1 MWVVAYVRVSTE
13 DQAREGVSLDAQQTK
28 LEAYCVAKD
37 WMLTEVIR
45 DEGLSAKTL
54 KRPGL
59 QRLLVMVK
67 TCQVDVVAIAKL
79 DRLSRDVRD
88 VYALVEL
95 FEKTHVALVSLQ
107 ESLDAT
113 TATGRAMIGMLA
125 VMNQLER
132 ELIAERTRDAMQHLK
147 AQGKRYCHVVFGD
160 RPEEAATLMW
170 MQAERQAGR
179 SYAVIAERL
188 NELNIATAVSG
199 RWQGNTVRRILRRTT
214 PRVEKGAA

>member
-1 MWVVAYVRVSTE
+1 
-13 DQAREGVSLDAQQTK
+13 
-28 LEAYCVAKD
+28 
-37 WMLTEVIR
+37 
-45 DEGLSAKTL
+45 
-54 KRPGL
+54 
-59 QRLLVMVK
+59 
-67 TCQVDVVAIAKL
+67 
-79 DRLSRDVRD
+79 
-88 VYALVEL
+88 
-95 FEKTHVALVSLQ
+95 VALVSLQ

>member
-1 MWVVAYVRVSTE
+1 MRVVGYIRVSTE
-13 DQAREGVSLDAQQTK
+13 DQARDGVSLSAQQAK
-28 LEAYCVAKD
+28 LEAYCVVKD
-37 WMLTEVIR
+37 WTLVEMVR
-45 DEGLSAKTL
+45 DEGLSAKSL

-59 QRLLVMVK
+59 QHLLAMVQAR
-67 TCQVDVVAIAKL
+67 QVDVVVIAKL

-95 FEKTHVALVSLQ
+95 FDKTDVALVSLQ

-147 AQGKRYCHVVFGD
+147 AQGERYCHAVFEDADTLALMQQYRSAGLSYQAVA
-160 RPEEAATLMW
+160 EQLNAAGVPSTL
-170 MQAERQAGR
+170 G
-179 SYAVIAERL
+179 
-188 NELNIATAVSG
+188 G
-199 RWQGNTVRRILRRTT
+199 RWLANAVRCILVRHEPKKARRI
-214 PRVEKGAA
+214 A